1 MNKDTIVMCIGEDDV
16 EIEVTFT
23 WYPIADEVVIRLP
36 EDCSPR
42 DGGLQEI
49 TSITLKGV
57 EILSILSENTF
68 FSEIEERLERVIEEM
83 RIGV

>member
-1 MNKDTIVMCIGEDDV
+1 MCIGEDDV

-23 WYPIADEVVIRLP
+23 WYPIADEVVIRFP

-57 EILSILSENTF
+57 EILSILSESIF
-68 FSEIEERLERVIEEM
+68 FSGVEEWLEWLIEEM
-83 RIGV
+83 HLGVL